1 MKKLHCLSNG
11 IRLAYEYVP
20 YSKSVSVGVWVRAG
34 SMYEKENESGIS
46 HFIEHMLFKGTINRT
61 AAKIAQETDCMGG
74 HINAYTERDHTCYY
88 TRTPAQYMGRA
99 LDILSDMYFNSL
111 FSEDDIATERSV
123 IEEEINM
130 YEDSPEDAAL
140 EGLLANVWRES
151 PLGRDIAGSIQSVR
165 AIKRGDML
173 SYMKRRYTPENTV
186 LSVAGF
192 FDEDMLLKLC
202 EKYFCRGE
210 NRESQNICS
219 PQFFGGEYRRKK
231 DIEQTHISIGFEAF
245 SLFDK
250 RIYALSLL
258 NTILGGSTSGR
269 LFQSLREKSGLC
281 YSIYSYTSLFTTTG
295 IMGIY
300 AGLSPKN
307 ICAAR
312 KKIEDEIEKVCTHG
326 VFMHELIRARSILK
340 CGIIMD
346 SESIESK
353 MSSNGKN
360 ILFLGRFRGDE
371 EILNEFSAVT
381 RNDIKQ
387 IANEVFKNGKKA
399 VFILGGGVENGK

>member
-1 MKKLHCLSNG
+1 
-11 IRLAYEYVP
+11 
-20 YSKSVSVGVWVRAG
+20 
-34 SMYEKENESGIS
+34 
-46 HFIEHMLFKGTINRT
+46 
-61 AAKIAQETDCMGG
+61 
-74 HINAYTERDHTCYY
+74 
-88 TRTPAQYMGRA
+88 
-99 LDILSDMYFNSL
+99 
-111 FSEDDIATERSV
+111 
-123 IEEEINM
+123 
-130 YEDSPEDAAL
+130 
-140 EGLLANVWRES
+140 
-151 PLGRDIAGSIQSVR
+151 
-165 AIKRGDML
+165 
-173 SYMKRRYTPENTV
+173 
-186 LSVAGF
+186 
-192 FDEDMLLKLC
+192 
-202 EKYFCRGE
+202 
-210 NRESQNICS
+210 
-219 PQFFGGEYRRKK
+219 
-231 DIEQTHISIGFEAF
+231 
-245 SLFDK
+245 
-250 RIYALSLL
+250 
-258 NTILGGSTSGR
+258 
-269 LFQSLREKSGLC
+269 
-281 YSIYSYTSLFTTTG
+281 
-295 IMGIY
+295 MGIY